1 MIILDNILKDEC
13 FKKRYPITLV
23 CHNNKRIEWYNEM
36 EVKLSKLLNDIPIN
50 IYHIGSSAIPNIESK
65 NIIDI
70 LIETIDDRNFDK
82 IVQIL
87 SKEWELRWNEDD
99 RAFLVK
105 GYGEKGFLDKV
116 FHLHIRKKGDITEVE
131 FKNILLEHPVV
142 AKKYEALKLKLEKE
156 YKYDREGYTEG
167 KTEFIDNI
175 IKEYS
180 LHK

>member
-1 MIILDNILKDEC
+1 MENILRDEC
-13 FKKRYPITLV
+13 FRQKFPIILV
-23 CHNNKRIEWYNEM
+23 SHNVKWIQWYNE
-36 EVKLSKLLNDIPIN
+36 EEEKLSKLLKDIPVN
-50 IYHIGSSAIPNIESK
+50 IYHIGSSAIPNIKSK
-65 NIIDI
+65 NIID
-70 LIETIDDRNFDK
+70 
-82 IVQIL
+82 QIL

-99 RAFLVK
+99 RSFLVK

-116 FHLHIRKKGDITEVE
+116 FHLHIRKKGDINEVE